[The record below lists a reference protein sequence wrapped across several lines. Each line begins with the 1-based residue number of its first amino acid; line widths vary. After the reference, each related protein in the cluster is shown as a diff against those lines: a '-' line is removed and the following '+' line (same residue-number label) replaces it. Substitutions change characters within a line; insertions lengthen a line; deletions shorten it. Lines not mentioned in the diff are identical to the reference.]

1 MQSRER
7 YFIVVL
13 LALLFGC
20 QRQAATQR
28 PDVILITVDTLR
40 ADHLSMN
47 GYPRDTSP
55 NLDRL
60 ALNGIS
66 FHNCYSQSA
75 TTGASHA
82 SLFTSR
88 YPQNHGVLANRE
100 KFPPGPSLMDSFR
113 QAGYT
118 TAGFVSSVVL
128 GRNFDIAERFDHFD
142 DHLTR
147 PELNRESRAER
158 PAAETLQAA
167 LQWLKSE
174 RKHPVFVWIHLI
186 DPHGPYV
193 PPVDA
198 DRYVGDTLY
207 QSNQEALEFA
217 KTNWDENKIPLYQK
231 QEPHNNA
238 AFYIAR
244 YDAEIHYADQALG
257 HFFEAIRQTNSQDNT
272 ILVITADH
280 GETMT
285 EPGHRHFFS
294 HSVVAYEEDV
304 HVPLI
309 ATGKCE
315 NKDFRKLPADLVV
328 RLIDVAPTLL
338 DMAKIP
344 ADRSFQGRSLFAS
357 APTSIDVFS
366 FGAYGNQQLENNIG
380 TQFTLFQAP
389 WRYIRNTKDGS
400 EELYDHRVD
409 RMEENNVIGAQP
421 DIHRSMK
428 DTLANFFKTQPR
440 GVTKPIQVSPEDE
453 EKMHSL
459 GYTN

>member
-1 MQSRER
+1 
-7 YFIVVL
+7 
-13 LALLFGC
+13 
-20 QRQAATQR
+20 
-28 PDVILITVDTLR
+28 
-40 ADHLSMN
+40 MN

-60 ALNGIS
+60 ALTGIS

-100 KFPPGPSLMDSFR
+100 KFPDGPSLMDGFR

-128 GRNFDIAERFDHFD
+128 GRNFGIAGRFDHFD

-158 PAAETLQAA
+158 PAGETLQIA

-174 RKHPVFVWIHLI
+174 RKRPVFVWIHLI

-198 DRYVGDTLY
+198 DRYVGDSLY

-217 KTNWDENKIPLYQK
+217 KSNWEENKIPLYQK
-231 QEPHNNA
+231 QGSRNNA

-257 HFFEAIRQTNSQDNT
+257 HLFEALREMDTLDNA
-272 ILVITADH
+272 ILVVTADH

-285 EPGHRHFFS
+285 EQGHRHFFS

-304 HVPLI
+304 RVPLI
-309 ATGKCE
+309 ATGKWK
-315 NKDFRKLPADLVV
+315 NKDFRKLSADSVV
-328 RLIDVAPTLL
+328 RLIDIAPTLL
-338 DMAKIP
+338 DVAEIP
-344 ADRSFQGRSLFAS
+344 ADRSFQGRSLFTTL
-357 APTSIDVFS
+357 PPSIDVFS
-366 FGAYGNQQLENNIG
+366 FGAYGNQQLENNVG
-380 TQFTLFQAP
+380 TQFTLLQAS

-400 EELYDHRVD
+400 EELYDHRED
-409 RMEENNVIGAQP
+409 PKEEKNVIGAQP
-421 DIHRSMK
+421 DIRESMK
-428 DTLANFFKTQPR
+428 NALDNFFKTQPR
-440 GVTKPIQVSPEDE
+440 GATKSIQISPEDE
-453 EKMHSL
+453 ENMRSL